1 MDALVNRF
9 NRARTDLI
17 DTCENRN
24 IISHDTKMK
33 VIRHYQQVASEAI
46 SELNSYD
53 LSTVVR
59 TSFDYAKLWDIIK
72 TIGDDILF
80 IIKLLQA

>member
-17 DTCENRN
+17 DTCENRS